1 MPVLGINITKVEMEK
16 QGGIASKVEIN
27 LSPKIE
33 EVRLG
38 EIKTP
43 SGKVNG
49 IEVLFTYQIGYRPDI
64 ARALISG
71 MVFYLPPQKEKIDE
85 ILDNW
90 ERDKK
95 VPPEMFAEI
104 VNFITNEVT
113 PMIMLISKE
122 MRIPYPIPVPRVS
135 IKQP

>member
-16 QGGIASKVEIN
+16 QGGMASKVEIN
-27 LSPKIE
+27 LSPKVE

-64 ARALISG
+64 ARASISG

-90 ERDKK
+90 EKEKK
-95 VPPEMFAEI
+95 IPPEMFAEI

-113 PMIMLISKE
+113 PLLMLISKE